1 MESVKS
7 TGAHKWEFAP
17 RFRRDGFGWKSDLPI
32 KRIKEALTEIRQMAR
47 KEPVLAAEGAILL
60 LEKLSPSLGHVDSSS
75 GAIGSAVNR
84 TIETLVPII
93 TKAEVTLAIRRRW
106 LDRLWQAIQE
116 DAMPYIEYLGD
127 FWGELCVL
135 PELASAWADQLLPMV
150 QSIWSP
156 SATGHGYCKGT
167 TACLS
172 ALHAANRHEELLAL
186 IEQAPFKWWHDRRW
200 GVKALLAMGKKSD
213 ALSYVEASRG
223 RNQPDEVISQA
234 GEEILLSS
242 GLRDEAYCR
251 YALQANQGTTN
262 LNTFR
267 AIAKKYPDKAAAD
280 ILRDLVASQPGA
292 EGKWFA
298 AAKDAGLYSVA
309 IDLVTRSPTDPRT
322 LIRAAKEF
330 AKKEP
335 PFAVAAGLAALRW
348 IFAGHGYDIT
358 DTEILDAYQ
367 AAIAAAS
374 FAGIENHQINKDVR
388 KLLDTHPAS
397 WRYMHNVLAQFLE
410 AP

>member
-1 MESVKS
+1 MDSVKS
-7 TGAHKWEFAP
+7 TGVYKWAFAP

-32 KRIKEALTEIRQMAR
+32 KRIKEALAEIRQMAR
-47 KEPVLAAEGAILL
+47 KDPVLAAEGAILL

-84 TIETLVPII
+84 TIETLVPVIA
-93 TKAEVTLAIRRRW
+93 KPEVTPAIRRRW
-106 LDRLWQAIQE
+106 LDRLWQAIQ
-116 DAMPYIEYLGD
+116 DDQMPYIEYLGD
-127 FWGELCVL
+127 FWGELCLL
-135 PELASAWADQLLPMV
+135 PELASTWAEHFLPTV
-150 QSIWSP
+150 KSTWSP
-156 SATGHGYCKGT
+156 DATGHGYFKGT

-172 ALHAANRHEELLAL
+172 ALYAAKRYEELLAL
-186 IEQAPFKWWHDRRW
+186 IEQAPLKWWHDRRW
-200 GVKALLAMGKKSD
+200 GVKALVAQGKKAE
-213 ALSYVEASRG
+213 ALSYAEASRG

-242 GLRDEAYCR
+242 GLRDEAYRR
-251 YALQANQGTTN
+251 YALQANQGSTN

-298 AAKDAGLYSVA
+298 AAKDVGLYSVA
-309 IDLVTRSPTDPRT
+309 IDLVTHSPTDPRT

-330 AKKEP
+330 AETEP

-348 IFAGHGYDIT
+348 IFAGHGYEIT
-358 DTEILDAYQ
+358 DTEIQDAYQ
-367 AAIAAAS
+367 ATITAS
-374 FAGIENHQINKDVR
+374 SNAGIDSHQINVDVR
-388 KLLDTHPAS
+388 KLLDEHPAS
-397 WRYMHNVLAQFLE
+397 RHYMHHVLAPFLGS
-410 AP
+410 P

>member
-1 MESVKS
+1 MENVKS
-7 TGAHKWEFAP
+7 TGAYKWEFAP

-32 KRIKEALTEIRQMAR
+32 KRIKEALTEIRQVAR

-60 LEKLSPSLGHVDSSS
+60 LEKLSPSLGQVDSSS

-84 TIETLVPII
+84 AIATLVPII
-93 TKAEVTLAIRRRW
+93 AKPEITAVIRRRW
-106 LDRLWQAIQE
+106 LDRLWQAIQDDE
-116 DAMPYIEYLGD
+116 MPYIEYLGD

-135 PELASAWADQLLPMV
+135 PELASMWADLLLPAV
-150 QSIWSP
+150 QSVWSP
-156 SATGHGYCKGT
+156 GATGHGCCKGT

-172 ALHAANRHEELLAL
+172 ALYAANRHEELLAL

-200 GVKALLAMGKKSD
+200 GVRALVAQGKKAE
-213 ALSYVEASRG
+213 ALSYAEASRG

-242 GLRDEAYCR
+242 GLRDEAYRR
-251 YALQANQGTTN
+251 YAIQANQGTTN

-267 AIAKKYPDKAAAD
+267 AITKKYPNKAAAD

-292 EGKWFA
+292 EGKWFT
-298 AAKDAGLYSVA
+298 AAKDAGLYSLV

-330 AKKEP
+330 AEKEP
-335 PFAVAAGLAALRW
+335 PFAVDAGLAALRW

-358 DTEILDAYQ
+358 DTEIVDAYH
-367 AAIAAAS
+367 AVIAAAS
-374 FAGIENHQINKDVR
+374 NAGVENHQIKEDVC
-388 KLLDTHPAS
+388 KLLDKHPVS
-397 WRYMHNVLAQFLE
+397 QRYMYTVLAKSLE
-410 AP
+410 SQ

>member
-1 MESVKS
+1 MDSVKS
-7 TGAHKWEFAP
+7 TGAYKWVFAP

-32 KRIKEALTEIRQMAR
+32 KRIKEALTEIRQMAC
-47 KEPVLAAEGAILL
+47 KDPVVAAEGAILL
-60 LEKLSPSLGHVDSSS
+60 LERLSPSLGHVDSSS

-84 TIETLVPII
+84 TIETLVPVIA
-93 TKAEVTLAIRRRW
+93 KPEVTPAIRRRW
-106 LDRLWQAIQE
+106 LDRLWQAIQ
-116 DAMPYIEYLGD
+116 DDQMPYIEYLGD

-135 PELASAWADQLLPMV
+135 PELASTWAEHFLPTV
-150 QSIWSP
+150 KSTWSP
-156 SATGHGYCKGT
+156 DATGHGYFKGT

-172 ALHAANRHEELLAL
+172 ALYAARRYEELLAL

-200 GVKALLAMGKKSD
+200 GVKSLVAQGRKTD
-213 ALSYVEASRG
+213 ALSYAEASRG

-242 GLRDEAYCR
+242 GLRDEAYRR
-251 YALQANQGTTN
+251 YALQANQGSTN

-298 AAKDAGLYSVA
+298 AAKDVGLYSVA
-309 IDLVTRSPTDPRT
+309 IDLVKRSPTDPRT

-330 AKKEP
+330 AETEP

-348 IFAGHGYDIT
+348 IFAGHGYEIT
-358 DTEILDAYQ
+358 DTEIQDAYQ
-367 AAIAAAS
+367 ATITAS
-374 FAGIENHQINKDVR
+374 SNAGIDSQQINVDVR
-388 KLLDTHPAS
+388 KLLDEHAGS
-397 WRYMHNVLAQFLE
+397 RHYMHHVLAPFLGS
-410 AP
+410 P